1 MSEYL
6 MEMIGYQVQNTADW
20 RREKAR
26 QFSDDPRNLR
36 AAEELDRLAEQIEQV
51 ASSEPIQQQIADL
64 NDSLDWENMI
74 EEVNET
80 VSAELRAIG
89 FHSGYT
95 TAAEFLNWYRDLL
108 HEIRDTRLDAQ
119 LDDDL
124 DEQIANDPAVQAAKR
139 AYDEAV
145 AKAYAEAVKHQA
157 KRVPHKRMSRPILA
171 VVRSDD

>member
-6 MEMIGYQVQNTADW
+6 MEMIGYQVQGTAEW

-26 QFSDDPRNLR
+26 QFPDDARNLE
-36 AAEELDRLAEQIEQV
+36 AAEELDELAEQIEQV
-51 ASSEPIQQQIADL
+51 AGSEQIHEQLAEL
-64 NDSLDWENMI
+64 IPSLDWEYI
-74 EEVNET
+74 AEDVNEA

-89 FHSGYT
+89 FHSSYT

-108 HEIRDTRLDAQ
+108 QEIRDARLEAQ
-119 LDDDL
+119 LDNDL

-145 AKAYAEAVKHQA
+145 AKARAEARK
-157 KRVPHKRMSRPILA
+157 KL
-171 VVRSDD
+171 

>member
-6 MEMIGYQVQNTADW
+6 MELIGYQVQGTADW

-26 QFSDDPRNLR
+26 QFPDDPRNLT

-51 ASSEPIQQQIADL
+51 TSSEPIQQQIADL

-74 EEVNET
+74 EEVNEA

-95 TAAEFLNWYRDLL
+95 TSAKFLEWYRDLL
-108 HEIRDTRLDAQ
+108 QEICYARLDAQ
-119 LDDDL
+119 LDNDL

-157 KRVPHKRMSRPILA
+157 KKVPHKRMSRPVLA

>member
-1 MSEYL
+1 L
-6 MEMIGYQVQNTADW
+6 QA
-20 RREKAR
+20 KK
-26 QFSDDPRNLR
+26 
-36 AAEELDRLAEQIEQV
+36 
-51 ASSEPIQQQIADL
+51 PIQQQIADL

-74 EEVNET
+74 EEVNEA

-89 FHSGYT
+89 FHNDYT
-95 TAAEFLNWYRDLL
+95 TAAEFLEWYRDLL
-108 HEIRDTRLDAQ
+108 QEIRDARFEAPLDN
-119 LDDDL
+119 DL

-157 KRVPHKRMSRPILA
+157 KRVPHQRVGRPVLA